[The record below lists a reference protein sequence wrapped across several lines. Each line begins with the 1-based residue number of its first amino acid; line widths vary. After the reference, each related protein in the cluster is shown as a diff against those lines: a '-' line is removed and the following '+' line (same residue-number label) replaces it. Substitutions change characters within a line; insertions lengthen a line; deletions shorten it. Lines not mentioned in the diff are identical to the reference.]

1 MENDTLDEKIVG
13 KITINLYGDNSFN
26 VGTSLS
32 LDDTLELLDAAIYSI
47 ENNELEGLDD
57 FKQFGGTIQ

>member
-1 MENDTLDEKIVG
+1 MENDALDDKLIGRV
-13 KITINLYGDNSFN
+13 TINVYEGNSFS

-47 ENNELEGLDD
+47 EHNELDGLDD

>member
-1 MENDTLDEKIVG
+1 MENDALEEQVVG
-13 KITINLYGDNSFN
+13 RITINVYEGNSFS
-26 VGTSLS
+26 VGTSMS

>member
-1 MENDTLDEKIVG
+1 MENDALEEKIVG
-13 KITINLYGDNSFN
+13 KITINVYEDNTFN

>member
-1 MENDTLDEKIVG
+1 MEDDALEEKLIG
-13 KITINLYGDNSFN
+13 KITINVYADNTFN

>member
-1 MENDTLDEKIVG
+1 MEDDTLEEKLIG
-13 KITINLYGDNSFN
+13 KITINVYADNTFN

>member
-1 MENDTLDEKIVG
+1 MENDALDEKIVG
-13 KITINLYGDNSFN
+13 KITINVYEDNTFN

-47 ENNELEGLDD
+47 ENNELEGLAD

>member
-1 MENDTLDEKIVG
+1 MEDDALEDKLVG
-13 KITINLYGDNSFN
+13 RITINVYEGNSFS
-26 VGTSLS
+26 VGTSLT

-47 ENNELEGLDD
+47 ENNELEGLED